1 MNTDTP
7 CPPGQIFR
15 LVVAGNSLVFISSQ
29 ELANEV
35 CNEER
40 FTKFV
45 VSGLKELRNGVR
57 DGLFTANDPEEENW
71 AIAHRILVP
80 AFGPLM
86 IRSMFDGEQLHTLTA
101 FFPKPR
107 VLTSWKDMY
116 DIGTQLVMKWAR
128 QGSNVPIVVTDDFTR
143 LTLDTVGL
151 CSMGIRFNSFY
162 SEDLHPFIKAMGNML
177 KVAGNRSRRPGL
189 VNSLLSNV
197 PATEDKKFWADI
209 EYMRSFSHELLAARR
224 NHPEDK
230 QDLMNA
236 LVLGRDPQT
245 GQGLSDESIVNN
257 MITFLI
263 AGKRSLN
270 TSGALAN
277 SVAP

>member
-45 VSGLKELRNGVR
+45 VSGLRELRNGVR
-57 DGLFTANDPEEENW
+57 DGLFTANYPEEENW

-107 VLTSWKDMY
+107 VLTS
-116 DIGTQLVMKWAR
+116 
-128 QGSNVPIVVTDDFTR
+128 
-143 LTLDTVGL
+143 
-151 CSMGIRFNSFY
+151 
-162 SEDLHPFIKAMGNML
+162 
-177 KVAGNRSRRPGL
+177 
-189 VNSLLSNV
+189 
-197 PATEDKKFWADI
+197 
-209 EYMRSFSHELLAARR
+209 
-224 NHPEDK
+224 
-230 QDLMNA
+230 
-236 LVLGRDPQT
+236 
-245 GQGLSDESIVNN
+245 
-257 MITFLI
+257 
-263 AGKRSLN
+263 
-270 TSGALAN
+270 
-277 SVAP
+277 